1 MLISPFSRHPWKG
14 ILSLGVYLLPPRGLQ
29 AEPWSATRA
38 ARGLKWGLFGAQIS
52 IKFEFVLD
60 FFALEARSGPEDAP
74 NRPSE
79 PKIEKNAIGGTKND
93 RESDAKH

>member
-1 MLISPFSRHPWKG
+1 MSPGPH
-14 ILSLGVYLLPPRGLQ
+14 LLPPRSVQ
-29 AEPWSATRA
+29 MKPRSATRA
-38 ARGLKWGLFGAQIS
+38 AKGSKWGPFGAQIS
-52 IKFEFVLD
+52 IEFEFVGD

-93 RESDAKH
+93 RERDAKH